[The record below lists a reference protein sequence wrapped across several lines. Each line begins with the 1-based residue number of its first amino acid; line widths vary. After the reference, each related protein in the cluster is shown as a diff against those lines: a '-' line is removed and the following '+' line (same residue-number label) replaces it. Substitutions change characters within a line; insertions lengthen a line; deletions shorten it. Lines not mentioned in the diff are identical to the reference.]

1 VCFSPDGSR
10 VATASLDETAR
21 LWDAVSGKELAVL
34 REHDTSIAAVAFDR
48 DGGRVATANYD
59 GTARLWDAASGQPL
73 AVLRGHD
80 MCVVAVSFSPDGGRV
95 ATASDDETAR
105 LWDATSG
112 KPLAVL
118 RGHTAQV
125 AAVAF
130 SPDGSRLAT
139 ASGDWTA
146 RLWIA
151 RESSED
157 QEKRRREQQRL
168 WRRQQAAEA
177 EKGGRWFSAAFHL
190 SRLLEADP
198 ADASLYA
205 RRGLAHALQGQWAKA
220 AADLL
225 HGALLAAGV
234 GQLVAVPAAE
244 VAGAWGQIQLAHP
257 ATALS
262 AVDYQRADEPPSQAP
277 EPRAGRGRPNAVIG
291 DER

>member
-1 VCFSPDGSR
+1 
-10 VATASLDETAR
+10 VA
-21 LWDAVSGKELAVL
+21 
-34 REHDTSIAAVAFDR
+34 
-48 DGGRVATANYD
+48 
-59 GTARLWDAASGQPL
+59 
-73 AVLRGHD
+73 
-80 MCVVAVSFSPDGGRV
+80 FSPDGGRV
-95 ATASDDETAR
+95 ATASDDGTAR
-105 LWDATSG
+105 LWDAASG

-118 RGHTAQV
+118 REHTAQV

-157 QEKRRREQQRL
+157 QEKRQREQQRL

-205 RRGLAHALQGQWAKA
+205 RRGLAHALQGQWSKA

-244 VAGAWGQIQLAHP
+244 VAVPPGQVQLAHP
-257 ATALS
+257 AAARWDLEEGVNVRRAQAEAVNAKAQSEVIFHAGRGILAQPQNSMWYRHRGWARAELGQWDEARADFAKAAQLS
-262 AVDYQRADEPPSQAP
+262 PDEPPRFRRAASR
-277 EPRAGRGRPNAVIG
+277 PRPSRCCR
-291 DER
+291 